1 MGVAQPWPHYQS
13 KYFIVEFP
21 VTATMTVTVTA
32 TTTTTTKTKTVTRN
46 DDENDDA
53 RRSRE
58 TEMPPDRNR
67 DVKKARLPCANKAAR
82 IPLTL
87 SLSSPRLSVLSIS
100 APTIVD
106 ENDDDRCQ
114 SVASRA
120 RPVDCEK

>member
-32 TTTTTTKTKTVTRN
+32 TTTTKTKTVTRN

-67 DVKKARLPCANKAAR
+67 DVKKAPCANKAAR